1 VQLKKKTPVKS
12 NVKATLEDLM
22 QGEGDEKLNM
32 ATMEMELPDRVSP
45 LRSEPRNLTGT
56 LDEVH
61 QEK

>member
-1 VQLKKKTPVKS
+1 VKS